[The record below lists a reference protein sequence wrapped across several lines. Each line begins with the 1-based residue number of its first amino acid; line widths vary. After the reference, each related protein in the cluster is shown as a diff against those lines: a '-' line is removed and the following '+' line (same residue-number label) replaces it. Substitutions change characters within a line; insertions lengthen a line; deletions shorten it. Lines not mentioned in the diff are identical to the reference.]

1 MSAPRSPGHRAQR
14 QRVRRALELALASR
28 RIAVESAQLGL
39 PEVTLGLLPGGG
51 GTQLL
56 NRFVDPATAAELLTS
71 GRRLSAS
78 EARDLGLLHE
88 VVADEALLEAALR
101 AARAEVGQ
109 PAPEPAYGEAL
120 RNSREGLSRAA
131 AGILDVLEVGARD
144 GVEAGLRAER
154 EVFLQ
159 LLASPE
165 ARAAIHLFLVRSDV
179 NRRSRGDGTTIAQ
192 VAVVGGG
199 QMGSGIAATAV
210 TRGLRAVVRDVDDA
224 ALARSRGYLEKV
236 LARRGGVSE
245 DAMARWQGTTE
256 WDGFAESDVVIE
268 AVFELPDLKTDVL
281 RKVSELVSEDT
292 LLATNTSAIPIRK
305 LATAVSHPER
315 FLGMHFFSPVERMPL
330 VELIA
335 HQETAPR
342 TLQRAAAVGRQ
353 LGKVPVVVGDAP
365 GFFTSRVY
373 ARWLMEGIRLL
384 LDGAALADID
394 AGANA
399 VGFPVGPL
407 QAHDEATLQ
416 LVLDASVTQV
426 AEPVF
431 RDRLDVGA
439 VRQVLETL
447 VANGVQGRR
456 HGVGFYRYDENGKRV
471 GPNEEV
477 TALISSTTGA
487 AIDRETI
494 GERLLL
500 AFATEC
506 FLCWDEGILCHPDDG
521 DITSVL
527 GIGFPRVLGGPF
539 HWADETAEVRA
550 CCERLGAPS
559 AGHHPPRRGGVLRA
573 AAPQRPLRGASGLIE
588 YRRHRFSGGTGDLR
602 CPHGRCGR
610 QAALR
615 RRRISPH
622 RSRTSFSSTT
632 LSPSTRASAV
642 AGSSPWR
649 PRASSLTPGSPPV
662 YSPRNVT
669 AAATR
674 SPAENRSSMTTSWLT
689 SGSGVSTPYSRKRTP
704 GRATACCQSV
714 VARSN
719 QARTACSARAL
730 AGVSRVVDH
739 GSGCA
744 GSRGAMCEDSD
755 CSSRPRKSCST
766 RQFKSRCPSHRYREM
781 PDQTATWSG
790 SAAAAPCSLKC
801 MASRSPE
808 VIMSWTVS
816 IRVG

>member
-1 MSAPRSPGHRAQR
+1 VSNQLGSIRRSDRERIAVLELDQPDRQLNVVDEALLSELRQHVADILADPDVDAYVLTSAKPGSFGAGADVSWLPELAAREDAEEFLRGVHELMLQIVRAPKPM
-14 QRVRRALELALASR
+14 VTALNGSAFGGALELALASR
-28 RIAVESAQLGL
+28 RIVAVESAQLGL

-109 PAPEPAYGEAL
+109 PAPEPAYGAGAAQAINDRREAL

-394 AGANA
+394 AGAKA

-521 DITSVL
+521 DIASVL

-539 HWADETAEVRA
+539 HWADEIGAAEVRA
-550 CCERLGAPS
+550 RCERLGDAFPPGRTLTRLAAEGGTFS
-559 AGHHPPRRGGVLRA
+559 AQPRRSVPFEEL
-573 AAPQRPLRGASGLIE
+573 
-588 YRRHRFSGGTGDLR
+588 
-602 CPHGRCGR
+602 
-610 QAALR
+610 
-615 RRRISPH
+615 
-622 RSRTSFSSTT
+622 
-632 LSPSTRASAV
+632 
-642 AGSSPWR
+642 
-649 PRASSLTPGSPPV
+649 
-662 YSPRNVT
+662 
-669 AAATR
+669 
-674 SPAENRSSMTTSWLT
+674 PA
-689 SGSGVSTPYSRKRTP
+689 
-704 GRATACCQSV
+704 
-714 VARSN
+714 
-719 QARTACSARAL
+719 
-730 AGVSRVVDH
+730 
-739 GSGCA
+739 
-744 GSRGAMCEDSD
+744 
-755 CSSRPRKSCST
+755 
-766 RQFKSRCPSHRYREM
+766 
-781 PDQTATWSG
+781 
-790 SAAAAPCSLKC
+790 
-801 MASRSPE
+801 
-808 VIMSWTVS
+808 
-816 IRVG
+816 

>member
-1 MSAPRSPGHRAQR
+1 MSNQLGSIRRSDRERIAVLELDQPDRQLNVVDEALLSELRQHVADILADPDVDAYVLTSAKPGSFGAGADVSWLPELAAREDAEEFLRGVHELMLQIVRAPKPMVTALNGSAFGG
-14 QRVRRALELALASR
+14 ALELALASR
-28 RIAVESAQLGL
+28 RIVAVESAQLGL

-109 PAPEPAYGEAL
+109 PAPEPAYGAGAAQAINDRREAL

-394 AGANA
+394 AGAKA

-521 DITSVL
+521 DIASVL

-539 HWADETAEVRA
+539 HWADEIGAAEVRA
-550 CCERLGAPS
+550 RCERLGDAFPPGRTLTRLAAEGGTFS
-559 AGHHPPRRGGVLRA
+559 AQPRRSVPFEEL
-573 AAPQRPLRGASGLIE
+573 
-588 YRRHRFSGGTGDLR
+588 
-602 CPHGRCGR
+602 
-610 QAALR
+610 
-615 RRRISPH
+615 
-622 RSRTSFSSTT
+622 
-632 LSPSTRASAV
+632 
-642 AGSSPWR
+642 
-649 PRASSLTPGSPPV
+649 
-662 YSPRNVT
+662 
-669 AAATR
+669 
-674 SPAENRSSMTTSWLT
+674 PA
-689 SGSGVSTPYSRKRTP
+689 
-704 GRATACCQSV
+704 
-714 VARSN
+714 
-719 QARTACSARAL
+719 
-730 AGVSRVVDH
+730 
-739 GSGCA
+739 
-744 GSRGAMCEDSD
+744 
-755 CSSRPRKSCST
+755 
-766 RQFKSRCPSHRYREM
+766 
-781 PDQTATWSG
+781 
-790 SAAAAPCSLKC
+790 
-801 MASRSPE
+801 
-808 VIMSWTVS
+808 
-816 IRVG
+816 

>member
-1 MSAPRSPGHRAQR
+1 MSNQLGSIRRSDRERIAVLELDQPDRQLNVVDEALLSELRQHVADILADPDVDAYVLTSAKPGSFGAGADVSWLPELAAREDAEEFLRGVHELMLQIVRAPKPMVTALNGSAFGG
-14 QRVRRALELALASR
+14 ALELALASR
-28 RIAVESAQLGL
+28 RIVAVESAQLGL

-109 PAPEPAYGEAL
+109 PAPEPAYGAGAAQAINDRREAL

-245 DAMARWQGTTE
+245 DALARWQGTTE

-394 AGANA
+394 AGAKA

-521 DITSVL
+521 DIASVL

-539 HWADETAEVRA
+539 HWADEIGAAEVRA
-550 CCERLGAPS
+550 RCERLGDAFPPGRTLTRLAAEGGTFS
-559 AGHHPPRRGGVLRA
+559 AQPRRSVPFEEL
-573 AAPQRPLRGASGLIE
+573 
-588 YRRHRFSGGTGDLR
+588 
-602 CPHGRCGR
+602 
-610 QAALR
+610 
-615 RRRISPH
+615 
-622 RSRTSFSSTT
+622 
-632 LSPSTRASAV
+632 
-642 AGSSPWR
+642 
-649 PRASSLTPGSPPV
+649 
-662 YSPRNVT
+662 
-669 AAATR
+669 
-674 SPAENRSSMTTSWLT
+674 PA
-689 SGSGVSTPYSRKRTP
+689 
-704 GRATACCQSV
+704 
-714 VARSN
+714 
-719 QARTACSARAL
+719 
-730 AGVSRVVDH
+730 
-739 GSGCA
+739 
-744 GSRGAMCEDSD
+744 
-755 CSSRPRKSCST
+755 
-766 RQFKSRCPSHRYREM
+766 
-781 PDQTATWSG
+781 
-790 SAAAAPCSLKC
+790 
-801 MASRSPE
+801 
-808 VIMSWTVS
+808 
-816 IRVG
+816 

>member
-1 MSAPRSPGHRAQR
+1 MSNQLGSIRRSDRERIAVLELDQPDRQLNVVDEALLSELRQHVADILADPDVDAYVLTSAKPGSFGAGADVSWLPELAAREDAEEFLRGVHELMLQIVRAPKPMVTALNGSAFGG
-14 QRVRRALELALASR
+14 ALELALASR
-28 RIAVESAQLGL
+28 RIVAVESAQLGL

-109 PAPEPAYGEAL
+109 PAPEPAYGAGAAQAINDRREAL

-199 QMGSGIAATAV
+199 QMGSGIAATTV

-394 AGANA
+394 AGAKA

-521 DITSVL
+521 DIASVL

-539 HWADETAEVRA
+539 HWADEIGAAEVRA
-550 CCERLGAPS
+550 RCERLGDAFPPGRTLTRLAAEGGTFS
-559 AGHHPPRRGGVLRA
+559 AQPRRSVPFEEL
-573 AAPQRPLRGASGLIE
+573 
-588 YRRHRFSGGTGDLR
+588 
-602 CPHGRCGR
+602 
-610 QAALR
+610 
-615 RRRISPH
+615 
-622 RSRTSFSSTT
+622 
-632 LSPSTRASAV
+632 
-642 AGSSPWR
+642 
-649 PRASSLTPGSPPV
+649 
-662 YSPRNVT
+662 
-669 AAATR
+669 
-674 SPAENRSSMTTSWLT
+674 PA
-689 SGSGVSTPYSRKRTP
+689 
-704 GRATACCQSV
+704 
-714 VARSN
+714 
-719 QARTACSARAL
+719 
-730 AGVSRVVDH
+730 
-739 GSGCA
+739 
-744 GSRGAMCEDSD
+744 
-755 CSSRPRKSCST
+755 
-766 RQFKSRCPSHRYREM
+766 
-781 PDQTATWSG
+781 
-790 SAAAAPCSLKC
+790 
-801 MASRSPE
+801 
-808 VIMSWTVS
+808 
-816 IRVG
+816 

>member
-1 MSAPRSPGHRAQR
+1 MSNQLGSIRRSDRERIAVLELDQPDRQLNVVDEALLSELRQHVADILADPDVDAYVLTSAKPGSFGAGADVSWLPELAAREDAEEFLRGVHELMLQIVRAPKPMVTALNGSAFGG
-14 QRVRRALELALASR
+14 ALELALASR
-28 RIAVESAQLGL
+28 RIVAVESAQLGL

-109 PAPEPAYGEAL
+109 PAPEPAYGAGAAQAINDRREAL

-335 HQETAPR
+335 HQGTAPR

-394 AGANA
+394 AGAKA

-521 DITSVL
+521 DIASVL

-539 HWADETAEVRA
+539 HWADEIGAAEVRA
-550 CCERLGAPS
+550 RCERLGDAFPPGRTLTRLAAEGGTFS
-559 AGHHPPRRGGVLRA
+559 AQPRRSVPFEEL
-573 AAPQRPLRGASGLIE
+573 
-588 YRRHRFSGGTGDLR
+588 
-602 CPHGRCGR
+602 
-610 QAALR
+610 
-615 RRRISPH
+615 
-622 RSRTSFSSTT
+622 
-632 LSPSTRASAV
+632 
-642 AGSSPWR
+642 
-649 PRASSLTPGSPPV
+649 
-662 YSPRNVT
+662 
-669 AAATR
+669 
-674 SPAENRSSMTTSWLT
+674 PA
-689 SGSGVSTPYSRKRTP
+689 
-704 GRATACCQSV
+704 
-714 VARSN
+714 
-719 QARTACSARAL
+719 
-730 AGVSRVVDH
+730 
-739 GSGCA
+739 
-744 GSRGAMCEDSD
+744 
-755 CSSRPRKSCST
+755 
-766 RQFKSRCPSHRYREM
+766 
-781 PDQTATWSG
+781 
-790 SAAAAPCSLKC
+790 
-801 MASRSPE
+801 
-808 VIMSWTVS
+808 
-816 IRVG
+816 